1 MKSTHHTAW
10 AYAKGTAVTLAMVT
24 GTAALMAAFATVGTQ
39 PTEFSQE
46 LLELPVQG
54 LAQAQAQAQAQK
66 PAA

>member
-39 PTEFSQE
+39 PTEFGQD
-46 LLELPVQG
+46 LLQPPVQV
-54 LAQAQAQAQAQK
+54 LAQTQK
-66 PAA
+66 PSA